1 MQQIENRYSS
11 FGWRRQTQ
19 AVVTSPRNGGDN
31 GKDGGS
37 GKRVSGS
44 VQKSKNEFLIF

>member
-11 FGWRRQTQ
+11 LGWRRQTQ
-19 AVVTSPRNGGDN
+19 AFVTSPRNGGDN
-31 GKDGGS
+31 GKDGGL

-44 VQKSKNEFLIF
+44 VQKNENDF

>member
-11 FGWRRQTQ
+11 LECRRQTQ

-44 VQKSKNEFLIF
+44 VQKNENDF